1 MVQTLI
7 AKDITLRDLINGWGL
22 QLVRDESFFHE
33 WQTHL
38 PAVTEFEQ
46 QQLDRIK
53 EGYFNLIDDP
63 PLLEKT
69 IQLSVVSPLLFL
81 AEFYLPPFHIKA
93 EESISITAE
102 DDGVEI
108 RGQLDILL
116 LKEQFWVMV
125 IESKRA
131 SFSVEAGLAQLLAY
145 MFANPHPE
153 KPGFGLITTGGSFM
167 FVKLVQGSP
176 PQYALSN
183 QFNVRNQGNELYD
196 VLRILKQMGQL

>member
-1 MVQTLI
+1 MP
-7 AKDITLRDLINGWGL
+7 
-22 QLVRDESFFHE
+22 FFFQE

-38 PAVTEFEQ
+38 PEVTESETRL
-46 QQLDRIK
+46 LDQIK

-69 IQLSVVSPLLFL
+69 IQIAVVGPLLFL
-81 AEFYLPPFHIKA
+81 AGFYLPPFHIKA
-93 EESISITAE
+93 EESIAISAE
-102 DDGVEI
+102 DHGVVV

-145 MFANPHPE
+145 MLANPHPD
-153 KPGFGLITTGGSFM
+153 KPGFGLIHNGRQLYVFQTGAGGQTS
-167 FVKLVQGSP
+167 VCDLQSVQCS
-176 PQYALSN
+176 
-183 QFNVRNQGNELYD
+183 
-196 VLRILKQMGQL
+196 